1 MTRCFSR
8 WTIWTAAGE
17 SILEWAAR
25 LETNVERRDQSETR
39 YRLRLRNGKGD
50 GIKLCQG
57 RQYALAVSLAGTPNW
72 TSRLHPSTPHLPM
85 TLATASVLARS
96 LAFSVGN
103 GILGLGITVTD
114 ANTQAPHSLAHSFDG
129 WSLLIA
135 VGVLA
140 LCIKFIVSLALICRS
155 YASRLSVPSGN
166 FFRRLFGAAFLLPV
180 FSGAAFVFYPSA
192 RDAFHSLTSNV
203 PAVVSEL
210 WPFIQQGIAEP
221 ALIRY
226 CFDKLGNFTYLLSSA
241 KEALYQRYSDVSVLF
256 KSLGVIVS
264 LHSSILIC
272 CG

>member
-1 MTRCFSR
+1 M
-8 WTIWTAAGE
+8 ILVTA
-17 SILEWAAR
+17 SL
-25 LETNVERRDQSETR
+25 L
-39 YRLRLRNGKGD
+39 
-50 GIKLCQG
+50 
-57 RQYALAVSLAGTPNW
+57 ALSTLSLA
-72 TSRLHPSTPHLPM
+72 S
-85 TLATASVLARS
+85 
-96 LAFSVGN
+96 SVGC

-114 ANTQAPHSLAHSFDG
+114 ANTQAPHISAPSFDG

-135 VGVLA
+135 VGFLA
-140 LCIKFIVSLALICRS
+140 LCIKTIVTLALSCRS

-166 FFRRLFGAAFLLPV
+166 LFRRLFGTAFLLPV

-210 WPFIQQGIAEP
+210 WSFIQQGIAEL

-256 KSLGVIVS
+256 KSLDVIVS